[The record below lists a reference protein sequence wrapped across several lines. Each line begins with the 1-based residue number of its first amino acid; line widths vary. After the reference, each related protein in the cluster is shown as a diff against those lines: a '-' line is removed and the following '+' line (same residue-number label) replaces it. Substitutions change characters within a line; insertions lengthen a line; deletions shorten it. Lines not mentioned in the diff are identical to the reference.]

1 MAILT
6 DTGKRSTILAAAALT
21 VGISAGFVCFAPTLA
36 KEQIQVS
43 ALNSE
48 ANIGSMSASQK
59 VRCIMP
65 PAWRRDCGE

>member
-1 MAILT
+1 MTILAHT
-6 DTGKRSTILAAAALT
+6 EKRSTILAAVALT
-21 VGISAGFVCFAPTLA
+21 IGISAGFVCFAPTLA
-36 KEQIQVS
+36 KEQVQVS

-48 ANIGSMSASQK
+48 TDIGSMSASRK

>member
-1 MAILT
+1 MNTLNS
-6 DTGKRSTILAAAALT
+6 KRSTILAAVALA
-21 VGISAGFVCFAPTLA
+21 VGISAGFVGFAPTLA

-48 ANIGSMSASQK
+48 SDIGSMSASRK